1 MSTNNPEQNPQ
12 DPGAVPAPENT
23 IEQPMSAVSAETP
36 AVEMTAED
44 QAVVLERLR
53 ELGYVD

>member
-1 MSTNNPEQNPQ
+1 MSTNNPEQNPENT
-12 DPGAVPAPENT
+12 GALPEPENT
-23 IEQPMSAVSAETP
+23 MEQPTPADPAETP
-36 AVEMTAED
+36 TVEMSDED